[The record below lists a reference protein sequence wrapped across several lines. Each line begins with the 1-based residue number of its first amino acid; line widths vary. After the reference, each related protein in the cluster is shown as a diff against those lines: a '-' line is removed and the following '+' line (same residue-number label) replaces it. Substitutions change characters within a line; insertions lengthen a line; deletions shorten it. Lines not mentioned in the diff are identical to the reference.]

1 MADDKEQG
9 ATGGEQINWGSEA
22 QGHPGQSVTTAPAV
36 SREAAPGPRGD
47 RRPTEGSAGRGPAN
61 VLISAVLALLF
72 GGAGAWAY
80 ERFLAQPKLDRSA
93 EASASK
99 SEDAETTKALARLD
113 DRINS
118 LSNQHKQLES
128 RIESIPKPA
137 PAPDLAPLEQKV
149 ARVDGLSKQFDA
161 IPNQF
166 EAISKVLDP
175 LPEKI
180 AQDERKIKELDA
192 KLEELRK
199 ESRTLGTRP
208 AASRNVEGSPSA
220 ASGRSTAQPTGNPS
234 PRSEVGG
241 LVDSALERGQSLFR
255 EGRYQEAY
263 KAFQNSLQ
271 SDSDDARI
279 WYYAAL
285 SYGFSTGE
293 WRGQTEQMVQQGI
306 ALEKAG
312 KPQKSQIDSAF
323 TGLTKETG
331 KEWLAFYRQRAG

>member
-9 ATGGEQINWGSEA
+9 ATGRPPIDWGSEPH
-22 QGHPGQSVTTAPAV
+22 GHPGRSVATAPA
-36 SREAAPGPRGD
+36 
-47 RRPTEGSAGRGPAN
+47 GSAGRGATN
-61 VLISAVLALLF
+61 VLTSAVLALLF

-80 ERFLAQPKLDRSA
+80 ERFLAQPKVDRPV

-118 LSNQHKQLES
+118 LSDQHKQLES
-128 RIESIPKPA
+128 RIDSIPKPA
-137 PAPDLAPLEQKV
+137 PAPDLAPLEEKV
-149 ARVDGLSKQFDA
+149 ARVDGLSKQFEA

-175 LPEKI
+175 LPQKI
-180 AQDERKIKELDA
+180 AQDERQIKELEA

-199 ESRTLGTRP
+199 ESRTAGARP
-208 AASRNVEGSPSA
+208 E
-220 ASGRSTAQPTGNPS
+220 ASGRSTVQPTGS
-234 PRSEVGG
+234 PAPLSEVGG
-241 LVDSALERGQSLFR
+241 LVDSALESGESLFR
-255 EGRYQEAY
+255 EKRYQEAY
-263 KAFQNSLQ
+263 KAFQNLLQ
-271 SDSDDARI
+271 SHSDDARI

-285 SYGFSTGE
+285 SNGFSTGE

-312 KPQKSQIDSAF
+312 KPQKSEIDSAF
-323 TGLTKETG
+323 AGLTKETG
-331 KEWLAFYRQRAG
+331 KEWLAFYRRKAG

>member
-1 MADDKEQG
+1 M
-9 ATGGEQINWGSEA
+9 
-22 QGHPGQSVTTAPAV
+22 
-36 SREAAPGPRGD
+36 
-47 RRPTEGSAGRGPAN
+47 
-61 VLISAVLALLF
+61 LISAVLPLLF

-80 ERFLAQPKLDRSA
+80 ERFLAQPKVDRSA
-93 EASASK
+93 EASTSK

-137 PAPDLAPLEQKV
+137 PAPNLASLDQNV
-149 ARVDGLSKQFDA
+149 ARVDGLSKQFEA

-166 EAISKVLDP
+166 EAISKVLEP
-175 LPEKI
+175 LPQKI
-180 AQDERKIKELDA
+180 AQDERKINELDA

-199 ESRTLGTRP
+199 DSR
-208 AASRNVEGSPSA
+208 ASRNVEGSPSA

-241 LVDSALERGQSLFR
+241 LVDSALERGESLFR

-263 KAFQNSLQ
+263 EAFQNLLQ
-271 SDSDDARI
+271 SHSDDARI
-279 WYYAAL
+279 CYYAAL

-323 TGLTKETG
+323 AGLTKETG